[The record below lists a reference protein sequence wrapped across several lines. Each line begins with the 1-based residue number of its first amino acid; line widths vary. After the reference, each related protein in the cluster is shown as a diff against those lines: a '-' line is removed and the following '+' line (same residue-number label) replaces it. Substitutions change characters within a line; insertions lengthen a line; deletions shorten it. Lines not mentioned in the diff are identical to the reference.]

1 MREEVFG
8 PVLALERVAS
18 TAEAFTRVNASRFG
32 LQAGVFTHDIG
43 TAFLAHR
50 ELEVGG
56 VVVGESRPLTSPAP
70 PGRHTSWPLLRPRR
84 MTSRGEAAGWP
95 MEGCSHELVP

>member
-18 TAEAFTRVNASRFG
+18 TTEAFARVNASRFG

-50 ELEVGG
+50 EL
-56 VVVGESRPLTSPAP
+56 VVRQEALEPAEDLSESF
-70 PGRHTSWPLLRPRR
+70 
-84 MTSRGEAAGWP
+84 
-95 MEGCSHELVP
+95 